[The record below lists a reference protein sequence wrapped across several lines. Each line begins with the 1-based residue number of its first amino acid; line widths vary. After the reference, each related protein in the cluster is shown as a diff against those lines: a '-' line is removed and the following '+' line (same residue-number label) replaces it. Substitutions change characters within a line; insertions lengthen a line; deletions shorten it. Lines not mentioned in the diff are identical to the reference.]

1 LLEHA
6 NSVASQAG
14 GVKRADG
21 LANKLLEAY
30 VFTIKTKSIPLL
42 AFVALAVSVQAKRP
56 FVLADCPVYRGAV
69 EVVDARTFARLYHRD
84 AVQVE
89 RTECRG
95 HQVHVFICYRGG
107 RQSHEFRLLS
117 KQPTWWYQKF
127 PPAYEPIKYSRRP
140 WPVWCPVLYLS
151 HNANGERGT
160 ERLRAELVFDL
171 RPLRRWPGPIP
182 MRLNAPEVRKNTK
195 AIELIFK

>member
-1 LLEHA
+1 
-6 NSVASQAG
+6 VASQAG

-117 KQPTWWYQKF
+117 KQPTWWCQKF
-127 PPAYEPIKYSRRP
+127 PPPYEPIKYSRRP